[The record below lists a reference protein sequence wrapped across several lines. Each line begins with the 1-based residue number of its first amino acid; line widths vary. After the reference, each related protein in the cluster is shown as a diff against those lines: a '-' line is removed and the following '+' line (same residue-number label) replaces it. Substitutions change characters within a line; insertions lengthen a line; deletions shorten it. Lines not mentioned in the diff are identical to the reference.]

1 MDIDV
6 TTRLN
11 LAFEMWER
19 AHGRPLADETVAGWM
34 TAAGYNMS
42 PGYLARLR
50 RGQATTL
57 PERTRTGLAHVF
69 GLDPG
74 YFACDPGLDQA
85 EDAEVIAHL
94 DNSSLRRLG
103 QAVTGTSM
111 RTLLYLESVA
121 DVLRRADGL
130 PPCEH
135 TAQL

>member
-6 TTRLN
+6 TARLN

-19 AHGRPLADETVAGWM
+19 AHGRPLADETVAAWL
-34 TAAGYNMS
+34 TAAGYHVS

-50 RGQATTL
+50 RGEATTL
-57 PERTRTGLAHVF
+57 PERIRTGLTHVF

-74 YFACDPGLDQA
+74 YFACDPDLDQA
-85 EDAEVIAHL
+85 EDAEVLANL

-103 QAVTGTSM
+103 QAVTGVSM

-130 PPCEH
+130 PPSEQ